1 MVRLIFSIIFLLI
14 LAVFIAFNASY
25 TTGLNLF
32 GYKLESVSVVAVVL
46 ITLVVGVLYSFG
58 LYLTTYFSKKQSSKL
73 KNKKRKTDE
82 KEKQLQS
89 QEKELQTARETL
101 EKPPEEQLPESENL
115 AAGVSGSGSSKPVKK
130 RSPKNLLKIKS
141 KRG

>member
-1 MVRLIFSIIFLLI
+1 MIFLDHNATTPVRQEVLDAMVPH
-14 LAVFIAFNASY
+14 LHDQFGNASSY
-25 TTGLNLF
+25 YQSGREARAA
-32 GYKLESVSVVAVVL
+32 LE
-46 ITLVVGVLYSFG
+46 
-58 LYLTTYFSKKQSSKL
+58 
-73 KNKKRKTDE
+73 
-82 KEKQLQS
+82 
-89 QEKELQTARETL
+89 TARETL